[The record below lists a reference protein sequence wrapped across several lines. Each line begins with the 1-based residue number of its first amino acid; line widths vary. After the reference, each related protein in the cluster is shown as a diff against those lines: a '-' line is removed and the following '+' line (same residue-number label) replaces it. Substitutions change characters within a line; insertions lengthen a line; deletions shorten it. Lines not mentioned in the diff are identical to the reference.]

1 VVETDKINNDAVT
14 GAKIADNA
22 INSEHY
28 TDGSI
33 DTVHIADNQ
42 VTLAKMAGGT
52 DGNLITY
59 DASGDPAYVVTGSDG
74 QVLTSA
80 GAGAAPTFEALPA
93 SGKVLQVV
101 QNHTNTSTSV
111 TNSTT
116 LTVATDLTVAI
127 TPSASSSK
135 ILVMMNCGGMS
146 SGVTNAILLSMFRD
160 STAIVERARQG
171 YNSGTGTN
179 AWTSVPFVMSY
190 MDSPSTTSEITY
202 SFKFGTGAASG
213 TSLQINPGAGSST
226 EGVVIAMEIA
236 G

>member
-1 VVETDKINNDAVT
+1 M
-14 GAKIADNA
+14 
-22 INSEHY
+22 
-28 TDGSI
+28 DGSI
-33 DTVHIADNQ
+33 DTAHIADNQ
-42 VTLAKMAGGT
+42 ITLAKMAGGT

-59 DASGDPAYVVTGSDG
+59 DASGDPAYVGSSG

-101 QNHTNTSTSV
+101 QNTTNTATTVS
-111 TNSTT
+111 NSTT
-116 LTVATDLTVAI
+116 LTVASNLNVAI

-213 TSLQINPGAGSST
+213 TSLQNSSLSLKGSSNCNGNRRMINLILT
-226 EGVVIAMEIA
+226 RSLKNGK
-236 G
+236 